1 MEYVFRLLIFLR
13 LFLRLFAF
21 SYPLSLTVMYNFWV
35 FERLPMA
42 LWIGYVALMA
52 IFELALGLFAGRP
65 FSKTLLKAYVVLALF
80 LEFPSVLL
88 ESALSGDFSS
98 IAVFLPWVLLW
109 YTSLLL
115 LLSGSLKRSTDGRS
129 PFPG

>member
-1 MEYVFRLLIFLR
+1 MR

-21 SYPLSLTVMYNFWV
+21 TCPLYLTVMYTFWI
-35 FERLPMA
+35 FKGPSMT
-42 LWIGYVALMA
+42 LWIGHVVVMVVL
-52 IFELALGLFAGRP
+52 ELAFGLFAGRP
-65 FSKTLLKAYVVLALF
+65 FSKTLLKPYVVLALF
-80 LEFPSVLL
+80 LKFPSVLL

-98 IAVFLPWVLLW
+98 IAVFLPWV
-109 YTSLLL
+109 SLRYGSLL